1 LTVKAAQERKLDE
14 QSALEYANLQT
25 GIQAAQL
32 TLAGD
37 PQAAQ
42 REQFDQE
49 QANQRVALVERY
61 GEGSGQLQAFDQKS
75 ALERQ
80 ELTVQ
85 QSLGRRQM
93 QSESA
98 RAMADIQGQVNEA
111 QLRAAGN
118 TYGADRGQFIRTGE
132 DKVTIPRQQAAAS
145 EDEAKEQLLLAQ
157 ADAQEKANAQELMAM
172 DTGHKRQQDMAG
184 AAEERTEG
192 RPALQCKPVD
202 TWQEYAEAPGTSGR
216 SQYVEV
222 RNVLSQQ
229 EGQNAESP
237 AKSAGDR
244 ENAASRIREFVAQT
258 QNIGAGRIISAEQY
272 GNSLLASALQGNG
285 AAEALGMTGADLKT
299 VAGGSGLMGN
309 LGDVGQKLSTA
320 ADKWNHIADQ
330 LRNVTILTMGR

>member
-1 LTVKAAQERKLDE
+1 
-14 QSALEYANLQT
+14 LEYANLQT

-61 GEGSGQLQAFDQKS
+61 GEGSGQLKAFDQKS

-85 QSLGRRQM
+85 QSLGHQQM

-118 TYGADRGQFIRTGE
+118 TYEADRGQFVRAGE
-132 DKVTIPRQQAAAS
+132 DKVTLPRQQAAAS
-145 EDEAKEQLLLAQ
+145 EDEANEQLLLAQ
-157 ADAQEKANAQELMAM
+157 ADAQEKANQELMAM

-202 TWQEYAEAPGTSGR
+202 TLQEYAEAPGTSGR
-216 SQYVEV
+216 GQYVEV

-237 AKSAGDR
+237 AKSAADR

-258 QNIGAGRIISAEQY
+258 QNTGAGRIMSAEQY

-285 AAEALGMTGADLKT
+285 AAEALGMAGADLKT
-299 VAGGSGLMGN
+299 LGGESGLMGN